1 VGDGSAA
8 LDNYRIVRAFME
20 RYPQYAKNDLYLAS
34 ESYGG
39 HYIPMLAK
47 VMVDKEA
54 ALAAEQQLNFKGFM
68 IGNPYNN
75 PGENNYGSLIAFW
88 GHQLLPLS
96 LWEVRNDVGSTHGKT
111 RACRRIAAS
120 ISSLHALLVVVGKLK
135 EGKMMLVFPTARLE
149 PSCRGRNLTARLR
162 RTEGVEREVQ
172 RGGVRRAARLR
183 SQRAA
188 VRAHQAGGGSAG
200 LVRARVARVPGP
212 RAGARPLAAPRDGVA
227 AGPCCCRQ
235 GRAVRSLRGGRRHP
249 HTLLPRRAA

>member
-135 EGKMMLVFPTARLE
+135 EGKMMLVFPTAK
-149 PSCRGRNLTARLR
+149 T
-162 RTEGVEREVQ
+162 RT
-172 RGGVRRAARLR
+172 L
-183 SQRAA
+183 
-188 VRAHQAGGGSAG
+188 
-200 LVRARVARVPGP
+200 VPGP
-212 RAGARPLAAPRDGVA
+212 KPNCSASTHRRSGTRSATWRGSTCCPAAKSTGRCSRASSRRWVRWTCTGSS
-227 AGPCCCRQ
+227 GPCAWTSSRRKAARSATRWCRCW
-235 GRAVRSLRGGRRHP
+235 AL
-249 HTLLPRRAA
+249 LLPARTSRSFPARR